1 MLYWICK
8 KEIAVVKRDS
18 LLNLIEN
25 PGVTELI
32 ETETQSTGTILKMIL
47 VLANVVREIIVD
59 KIKQSDGYTCLKDE
73 VTDISNICNLL
84 TFIHFFE
91 TGETM
96 ISFVNANNIL
106 EHSENISAGLEFIF
120 QCL

>member
-8 KEIAVVKRDS
+8 KEIPVVRRDS

-32 ETETQSTGTILKMIL
+32 ETQTQSTVTILKMIL

-59 KIKQSDGYTCLKDE
+59 KIKQSDEYTCLKDE
-73 VTDISNICNLL
+73 KQVL
-84 TFIHFFE
+84 
-91 TGETM
+91 
-96 ISFVNANNIL
+96 
-106 EHSENISAGLEFIF
+106 
-120 QCL
+120 

>member
-8 KEIAVVKRDS
+8 KEIAVVRRDS

-32 ETETQSTGTILKMIL
+32 ETQTQSKMGTILKMIL
-47 VLANVVREIIVD
+47 VLVNVVREIIVD

-73 VTDISNICNLL
+73 KQVL
-84 TFIHFFE
+84 
-91 TGETM
+91 
-96 ISFVNANNIL
+96 
-106 EHSENISAGLEFIF
+106 
-120 QCL
+120 

>member
-8 KEIAVVKRDS
+8 KEIAVVRRDL

-32 ETETQSTGTILKMIL
+32 ETQTQSTGTILKMIL
-47 VLANVVREIIVD
+47 VLVNVVREIIVD

-73 VTDISNICNLL
+73 KQVL
-84 TFIHFFE
+84 
-91 TGETM
+91 
-96 ISFVNANNIL
+96 
-106 EHSENISAGLEFIF
+106 
-120 QCL
+120 

>member
-8 KEIAVVKRDS
+8 KEIAVVRRDS

-32 ETETQSTGTILKMIL
+32 ETQTQSTGTILKMIL
-47 VLANVVREIIVD
+47 VLVNVVREIIVD

-84 TFIHFFE
+84 TFIRFFE

-96 ISFVNANNIL
+96 ISFVNATDIL
-106 EHSENISAGLEFIF
+106 EHFENISAGSEFIF